1 MNEQIRDVILDR
13 ARRLT
18 AGDAPGVV
26 AHNAPEVVEYT
37 LAPPLGGPA
46 DGHDP
51 KPLEAWLQTFEAPPK
66 REVTQLEITADGD
79 VAFATSIDSMTAVP
93 RGATEPF
100 TLWYR
105 ATLGLRR
112 VDGRWL
118 ITHEH
123 NSVPFLMD
131 GSLRAAVDLTP

>member
-1 MNEQIRDVILDR
+1 M
-13 ARRLT
+13 AST
-18 AGDAPGVV
+18 YPW
-26 AHNAPEVVEYT
+26 
-37 LAPPLGGPA
+37 
-46 DGHDP
+46 
-51 KPLEAWLQTFEAPPK
+51 KFSS
-66 REVTQLEITADGD
+66 REVTHLQITTGGD